1 MEREIAIDSWG
12 SPERFPEELSVMLDP
27 GRELDPEILYYPEK
41 VQPGLLG
48 KVALPFA
55 GVFFLL
61 AIIVGPGRLL
71 MGAEL
76 DSGGVLGTL
85 TLSVLMTFPGL
96 VLLWQWRK
104 EMGEFY
110 EKSMGGWRQGVFLDG
125 DWLVFYLGEKHAL
138 AIQKSQIERITFEKP
153 AEDAPRKLLKV
164 EFTNLDGEGS
174 EVILRESVEPSADA
188 LHEELIRWRDN
199 A

>member
-110 EKSMGGWRQGVFLDG
+110 EKSMGGTKGLKTEPRMLHRCCCV
-125 DWLVFYLGEKHAL
+125 
-138 AIQKSQIERITFEKP
+138 IQTVQ
-153 AEDAPRKLLKV
+153 
-164 EFTNLDGEGS
+164 
-174 EVILRESVEPSADA
+174 
-188 LHEELIRWRDN
+188 
-199 A
+199 